1 MTYRKTKIPQIE
13 FRSYDS
19 DLKLRGDKIDI
30 HCSKDI
36 SRMLNE
42 DGSFDRPGSVIEIDL
57 LEDDIDE
64 IKKKLHLLTYIRQE
78 DENQ

>member
-1 MTYRKTKIPQIE
+1 
-13 FRSYDS
+13 
-19 DLKLRGDKIDI
+19 
-30 HCSKDI
+30 
-36 SRMLNE
+36 MLNE